1 MSQHPFAGFADP
13 ALCRRLLTRL
23 EQALSD
29 IPGRRMRFMEVCGTH
44 TVSIF
49 RSGLRS
55 LLPAGVE
62 HLSGPGC
69 PVCVTHDAEVAA
81 FLDMAG
87 RDGVILAT
95 FGDLLRVPGP
105 GGHTLKH
112 AQAQGARIEIV
123 YSPLDALTLAAANPS
138 ATVVFLAIGFE
149 TTAPTVAA
157 TLMLADQRKLNN
169 FCIFSL
175 HKLVPPALRALLE
188 ESNDGY
194 VYSFWPDVLTL
205 KEIGDPADIATYFRL
220 WNDDGRLE
228 ARNIVVQCRQNT
240 NYDIVRYAA
249 HPFFLQGY
257 TLCANGENTF
267 HTKNTELQR
276 SLHRG
281 YIGFESDSQNFLYT
295 LHYVLHELRWPI
307 QYYKHVITPLPF
319 AEMARRPDHKV
330 LTLIRESLAH
340 LEINGPNAIIG
351 LLPDGN
357 MLACCDSKKLRPMV
371 IGGDEN
377 TVAISSEVCGLN
389 AILPDRDT
397 SRDIYPGERE
407 TIVIDNNLEVQRWK
421 Q

>member
-1 MSQHPFAGFADP
+1 MCRIGSIKSRSPVAPARALHLMLPQQEGHDNSGFAMVMQDLEGAFRHYKDKP
-13 ALCRRLLTRL
+13 LLSLACTPRGVQLVNDYMEQKGFVQIAQWGPDVVRRPDLRISAMPRYVFRNYDYPEIYRYRTQEERDDLLVDTRL
-23 EQALSD
+23 
-29 IPGRRMRFMEVCGTH
+29 
-44 TVSIF
+44 
-49 RSGLRS
+49 
-55 LLPAGVE
+55 
-62 HLSGPGC
+62 
-69 PVCVTHDAEVAA
+69 
-81 FLDMAG
+81 
-87 RDGVILAT
+87 
-95 FGDLLRVPGP
+95 
-105 GGHTLKH
+105 
-112 AQAQGARIEIV
+112 
-123 YSPLDALTLAAANPS
+123 
-138 ATVVFLAIGFE
+138 
-149 TTAPTVAA
+149 
-157 TLMLADQRKLNN
+157 
-169 FCIFSL
+169 
-175 HKLVPPALRALLE
+175 ALRALLE

-220 WNDDGRLE
+220 WDDDGRLE